1 MTDKPPLRILITGE
15 HDEPAGSFPVALP
28 GDGTRLE
35 WHSLPVLRFEK
46 LHADPDIV
54 ERLIRKPVEWIVFS
68 SPRAVRFWSEVLLE
82 HGYDFPTETQV
93 ACIGEKTA
101 EVAGEDGFTPDFYP
115 TEPGTEKFL
124 EEFEELVANN
134 PIKPTVFIPM
144 AEGGR
149 LTIRNRLRELGC
161 EVTSMAIYRTLP
173 REDLRQAFSEE
184 ELENTALVL
193 FTSPSSVDAFTDV
206 FRIPPQVKIASLGH
220 YTARHLELKGF
231 SDQRMLPAGDF
242 QRIGEVLR

>member
-1 MTDKPPLRILITGE
+1 MTQHQTLRILITGE
-15 HDEPAGSFPVALP
+15 HDEPAAQLP
-28 GDGTRLE
+28 QVLPEDGTRLE
-35 WHSLPVLRFEK
+35 WFSLPVLQFDRLK
-46 LHADPDIV
+46 VDPDLV
-54 ERLIRKPVEWIVFS
+54 ERLVRKPVEWIIFT
-68 SPRAVRFWSEVLLE
+68 SPRSVRFWSEVLMDQ
-82 HGYDFPTETQV
+82 GYDFPTETQV

-101 EVAGEDGFTPDFYP
+101 TVAGEDGFNPDFFP

-124 EEFEELVANN
+124 EEFEDLISNN
-134 PIKPTVFIPM
+134 SIKPTVFIPM

-161 EVTSMAIYRTLP
+161 EVTTASLYRTSP
-173 REDLRQAFSEE
+173 RDDLRQALSES
-184 ELENTALVL
+184 ELEKTNLVL
-193 FTSPSSVDAFTDV
+193 FTSPSSVDAFTKV
-206 FRIPPQVKIASLGH
+206 FQIPAQVKIASLGH